1 MLRIIS
7 VYALSQ
13 TLFSFFF
20 FCNYSCSWH
29 PVITTAKAEG
39 FDIQNTVTESQS
51 FSTHVPLL
59 LEITQK
65 LI

>member
-20 FCNYSCSWH
+20 CNYSCSWH
-29 PVITTAKAEG
+29 PVITTAKAD
-39 FDIQNTVTESQS
+39 DIQNTVTESQS
-51 FSTHVPLL
+51 SSTHVPLL

-65 LI
+65 LT